1 MAEDQRLN
9 SRPSRIHKYRDNFL
23 NLFLFH
29 VSNPTKE
36 VNTKK
41 GEKTMQHPLHKA
53 KYFTLAGVIALT
65 FFAVSTLA
73 WAKSDQ
79 NRQRMREKFET
90 LKIWKI
96 MDALNLNSQTALK
109 IFPVIREMDE
119 KKMNLREKQR
129 NLMQK
134 IGDLSK
140 GTDNSAGNVGTLANQ
155 IFDINEQIAALPRE
169 EFKKLK
175 GILTEK
181 QLAQYILFQQH
192 FRKEFIRQ
200 WLRGKRDRRFPR
212 NRQGSVMDRR
222 QGRRPLPPQG
232 Q

>member
-1 MAEDQRLN
+1 
-9 SRPSRIHKYRDNFL
+9 
-23 NLFLFH
+23 
-29 VSNPTKE
+29 
-36 VNTKK
+36 
-41 GEKTMQHPLHKA
+41 MQHPLLKEKHA
-53 KYFTLAGVIALT
+53 TLTSALVLMLIA
-65 FFAVSTLA
+65 ASTLA
-73 WAKSDQ
+73 WAARPDQ

-90 LKIWKI
+90 LKMWKI

-129 NLMQK
+129 NLMKK
-134 IGDLSK
+134 IGNLSK
-140 GTDNSAGNVGTLANQ
+140 GADNPAGNLGTLANQ

-181 QLAQYILFQQH
+181 QLAQYILFQQR

-200 WLRGKRDRRFPR
+200 LLRGKRDRRLPR
-212 NRQGSVMDRR
+212 NRQGGAPDRR
-222 QGRRPLPPQG
+222 QGRRPFPPQG

>member
-1 MAEDQRLN
+1 MRQTLR
-9 SRPSRIHKYRDNFL
+9 
-23 NLFLFH
+23 
-29 VSNPTKE
+29 
-36 VNTKK
+36 
-41 GEKTMQHPLHKA
+41 KA
-53 KYFTLAGVIALT
+53 KRLTLTGVLVLT
-65 FFAVSTLA
+65 FMAAATLA
-73 WAKSDQ
+73 WARPDQ

-90 LKIWKI
+90 LKMWKV

-109 IFPVIREMDE
+109 VFPIIREMDE
-119 KKMNLREKQR
+119 KRMNLREKQR
-129 NLMQK
+129 NLMKK

-140 GTDNSAGNVGTLANQ
+140 GTDNPAGNVGTLANQ